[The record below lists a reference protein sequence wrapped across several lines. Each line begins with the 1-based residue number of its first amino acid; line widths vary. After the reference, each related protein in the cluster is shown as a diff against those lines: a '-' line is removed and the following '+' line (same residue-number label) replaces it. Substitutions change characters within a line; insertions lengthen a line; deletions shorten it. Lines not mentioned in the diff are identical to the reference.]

1 VRTWYCSHLLCSKTT
16 RKIILK
22 IEKKGGSLPSSSCF
36 CPLIFALMFQALVS
50 NSHFY
55 PPVSSFKLSFQAPL
69 NFGVRVKTKWVEVG
83 RRGKL
88 WGKEDSWK
96 NLGQGK
102 RMCFWFIPKTPWT
115 TSSLIGALVV
125 VGSFQPMNLIPY
137 WVGCWILHPFELGVC
152 KCELVT
158 QLIFLFK
165 IIFCSWIEF
174 IMKKYIQNSNFLT
187 P

>member
-1 VRTWYCSHLLCSKTT
+1 LKKREGAYLQALASALSLLLLCFKHLFLTPIST
-16 RKIILK
+16 L
-22 IEKKGGSLPSSSCF
+22 L
-36 CPLIFALMFQALVS
+36 FQA
-50 NSHFY
+50 
-55 PPVSSFKLSFQAPL
+55 SSFKLSFQAPL
-69 NFGVRVKTKWVEVG
+69 NFGIRLNTKWVEVG

-88 WGKEDSWK
+88 WGKEESWK

-102 RMCFWFIPKTPWT
+102 RMCFWFIPKTPWIA
-115 TSSLIGALVV
+115 SSWIGALVV